1 VAVRGIST
9 VLDVTL
15 CLLLIAAAVATL
27 TVPGSQPPESAADE
41 TAEQLAT
48 ATANVTDAVP
58 TDDAKSR
65 LVAGTQAELLGRAA
79 LTNLSL
85 DGDPL
90 APTTAPFRAAVR
102 DRVRRTLAWSS
113 RPTSV
118 TARWA
123 PYPGAPLRGQV
134 VVGPEPPPGVS
145 VGTARLSVP
154 VPLRAGLEVDAR
166 DPRSYRAVA
175 RSVSVAVIDA
185 TLPGAP
191 GAGAGRMTTR
201 ERRRRR
207 AIGAA
212 LGMREP
218 STTDRHRNR
227 SRLRRRLTDRLAT
240 DVRGRFDSPEAA
252 ASALRTG
259 TVEIVVREWSP

>member
-1 VAVRGIST
+1 MAVRGIST

-27 TVPGSQPPESAADE
+27 TVPESQPPDSSADE

-58 TDDAKSR
+58 TDDATRR

-79 LTNLSL
+79 VANLSL

-90 APTTAPFRAAVR
+90 APTTASFRAAVR
-102 DRVRRTLAWSS
+102 DRVRRTVAWSS
-113 RPTSV
+113 RATSV

-123 PYPGAPLRGQV
+123 PYPDAPLRGQV

-166 DPRSYRAVA
+166 DLRTYRAVA
-175 RSVSVAVIDA
+175 RSVSESVLDT
-185 TLPGAP
+185 TLPDAVD
-191 GAGAGRMTTR
+191 GAGPLTARDL
-201 ERRRRR
+201 RRRR
-207 AIGAA
+207 AIEAA
-212 LGMREP
+212 LGMGE
-218 STTDRHRNR
+218 SGTQARHRDR
-227 SRLRRRLTDRLAT
+227 SRLRRRLTDRLAA
-240 DVRGRFDSPEAA
+240 DMRERFDSPEAA